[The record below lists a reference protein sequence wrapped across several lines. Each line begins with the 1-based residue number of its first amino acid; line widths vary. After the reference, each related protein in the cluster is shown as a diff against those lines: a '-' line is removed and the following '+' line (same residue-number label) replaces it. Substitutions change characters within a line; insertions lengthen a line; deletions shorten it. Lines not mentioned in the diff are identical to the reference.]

1 MKTKTMVLS
10 MFLSFFSCALFAQNQ
25 KDTVPTPT
33 NKTDTVPKVD
43 TTKKDS
49 NPSAFLNSTH
59 YMNQNSISNDLWA
72 LPANELNV
80 YGNVSKKKKSILS

>member
-33 NKTDTVPKVD
+33 NKTDSIPKKD
-43 TTKKDS
+43 TTKTA
-49 NPSAFLNSTH
+49 NASAFLNSTH
-59 YMNQNSISNDLWA
+59 YMIQNSISNDMWA
-72 LPANELNV
+72 LPANEQNV
-80 YGNVSKKKKSILS
+80 YGNVSKKKKNILS

>member
-33 NKTDTVPKVD
+33 NKTDSLPKKD
-43 TTKKDS
+43 TT
-49 NPSAFLNSTH
+49 NASAFLNTTH
-59 YMNQNSISNDLWA
+59 YRNQFSISNDMWA
-72 LPANELNV
+72 LPANEQNV
-80 YGNVSKKKKSILS
+80 YGNVSKKKKNILS

>member
-33 NKTDTVPKVD
+33 TKTDSIPKKD
-43 TTKKDS
+43 TTKTT
-49 NPSAFLNSTH
+49 NASAFLNSTH
-59 YMNQNSISNDLWA
+59 YMNQNSISNDMWA
-72 LPANELNV
+72 LPANEQNV
-80 YGNVSKKKKSILS
+80 YGNVSKKKKNILS